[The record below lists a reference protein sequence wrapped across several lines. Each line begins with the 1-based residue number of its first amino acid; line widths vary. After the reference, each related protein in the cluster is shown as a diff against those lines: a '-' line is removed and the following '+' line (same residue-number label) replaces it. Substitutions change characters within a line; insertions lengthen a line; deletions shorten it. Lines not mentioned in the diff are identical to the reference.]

1 MKIKKYTFTFD
12 IATFELLTKLAE
24 VTDMSKIKIVTR
36 ALEDYAKKKG
46 VE

>member
-12 IATFELLTKLAE
+12 LPTFDLLVRLAE